1 MPSPPSPA
9 TKGERVHDTPE
20 RGDAGAVRRFSRI
33 IPAPIPTRADFL
45 ADAAVGKAPPRD
57 PGKVRYWR
65 GLSVFETSAQARAI
79 ATRNGRATWSIAA
92 VTIPDNGPIPDE
104 RWGRNDGHHT
114 LWGDPDYLFQCVTAV
129 APVTPERE

>member
-1 MPSPPSPA
+1 M
-9 TKGERVHDTPE
+9 
-20 RGDAGAVRRFSRI
+20 
-33 IPAPIPTRADFL
+33 
-45 ADAAVGKAPPRD
+45 
-57 PGKVRYWR
+57 
-65 GLSVFETSAQARAI
+65 FETPAQARAI

-129 APVTPERE
+129 TPVTPERE

>member
-1 MPSPPSPA
+1 V
-9 TKGERVHDTPE
+9 RDTPE
-20 RGDAGAVRRFSRI
+20 RGDAGAVRRFSRR
-33 IPAPIPTRADFL
+33 IPAPIPTRAAFL

-57 PGKVRYWR
+57 PGKVRDWR
-65 GLSVFETSAQARAI
+65 GRSVFETPAQARAI

-92 VTIPDNGPIPDE
+92 VTLPAAGPITDE

-114 LWGDPDYLFQCVTAV
+114 LWGDPDCRSQCVTAV

>member
-1 MPSPPSPA
+1 MTPLSGAMRGPCAVSLASSRRRSRPARLSSPM
-9 TKGERVHDTPE
+9 
-20 RGDAGAVRRFSRI
+20 RRWVKR
-33 IPAPIPTRADFL
+33 PRATRARC
-45 ADAAVGKAPPRD
+45 AIG
-57 PGKVRYWR
+57 G
-65 GLSVFETSAQARAI
+65 GLSVFETPAQARAI

-114 LWGDPDYLFQCVTAV
+114 LWGDPDYLFHCVTAV

>member
-1 MPSPPSPA
+1 MTPRSGATRGPCAVSIASSRRRSQPARISSPM
-9 TKGERVHDTPE
+9 
-20 RGDAGAVRRFSRI
+20 RRWAQR
-33 IPAPIPTRADFL
+33 PRATRARC
-45 ADAAVGKAPPRD
+45 AIGGGR
-57 PGKVRYWR
+57 
-65 GLSVFETSAQARAI
+65 SVFETPAQARAI
-79 ATRNGRATWSIAA
+79 ATRNGRATWSIAS

>member
-1 MPSPPSPA
+1 M
-9 TKGERVHDTPE
+9 RDTPE

-33 IPAPIPTRADFL
+33 IPAPIPTRAAFL

-57 PGKVRYWR
+57 PNKVRDWR
-65 GLSVFETSAQARAI
+65 GLSVFETPAQARAI

-92 VTIPDNGPIPDE
+92 VTIPADGPITDE

-114 LWGDPDYLFQCVTAV
+114 LWGDPDYLYQCVTAV

>member
-1 MPSPPSPA
+1 V
-9 TKGERVHDTPE
+9 RDIPE
-20 RGDAGAVRRFSRI
+20 RGDAGARHRFSRI
-33 IPAPIPTRADFL
+33 IPAPIPTGAAFL

-57 PGKVRYWR
+57 PDKGRYWR

-79 ATRNGRATWSIAA
+79 ATRNGRATPAA
-92 VTIPDNGPIPDE
+92 GPIPDE

-114 LWGDPDYLFQCVTAV
+114 LWGDPDYLSQCVTAV